1 MNRQPVTG
9 MKSASFTATLTLCL
23 LLAMSIHAKA
33 QDAKGSLRLVLIG
46 DSTVC
51 DYPTDKPQRGWGQF
65 VQAYFKDEVKVI
77 NLAKGGRSTKT
88 FIKEGLWQKTLN
100 EKPDVILIQFGHN
113 DSHSPDKPEA
123 TSASTDY
130 KDYLRR
136 YIDEA
141 RAAGATPVLITPM
154 VRRNFGP
161 DGKLR
166 DILQPYAEAM
176 KQVGAEKKV
185 PVVDLHT
192 SSWALVEPLGS
203 KGSADMASAP
213 GDGTHFNGK
222 GAKAMAELVM
232 KELPA
237 AAPALQSHLKG
248 K

>member
-1 MNRQPVTG
+1 
-9 MKSASFTATLTLCL
+9 MKLILASTALSFCVL
-23 LLAMSIHAKA
+23 LSQIVDAGAK
-33 QDAKGSLRLVLIG
+33 DAKDPLRLVLIG

-51 DYPTDKPQRGWGQF
+51 DYPTNKAQRGWGQY
-65 VQAYFKDEVKVI
+65 VQGYFKNEVKVI

-88 FIKEGLWQKTLN
+88 FIQEGLWNKALA

-123 TSASTDY
+123 TSASADY

-136 YIDEA
+136 YVDET

-185 PVVDLHT
+185 PVINLHAL
-192 SSWALVEPLGS
+192 SRALVEPLGAN
-203 KGSADMASAP
+203 GSADMASAP
-213 GDGTHFNGK
+213 GDNTHFNQK
-222 GAKAMAELVM
+222 GASAMAELVM
-232 KELPA
+232 KELPTA
-237 AAPALQSHLKG
+237 VPELKIHLKI
-248 K
+248 

>member
-1 MNRQPVTG
+1 MNHPTVTD
-9 MKSASFTATLTLCL
+9 MKLISGTAALSFCL
-23 LLAMSIHAKA
+23 LLTMSIQAKA
-33 QDAKGSLRLVLIG
+33 EAVKSPLRLALIG

-65 VQAYFKDEVKVI
+65 VQDYFKNEVTVI
-77 NLAKGGRSTKT
+77 NLAKGGRSAKT

-113 DSHSPDKPEA
+113 DSHAPDKPEA
-123 TSASTDY
+123 TGAGTDY

-136 YIDEA
+136 YIDDT
-141 RAAGATPVLITPM
+141 RASGGTPILITPM

-166 DILQPYAEAM
+166 DILQPYADAM
-176 KQVGAEKKV
+176 KQVGTEKKV
-185 PVVDLHT
+185 PVIDLHT

-203 KGSADMASAP
+203 KGSADMTSAP
-213 GDGTHFNGK
+213 GDGTHFNRK

-237 AAPALQSHLKG
+237 AAPILKRHLKEQ
-248 K
+248 

>member
-1 MNRQPVTG
+1 MNRPPVTF
-9 MKSASFTATLTLCL
+9 MKSASCTATLTLCL
-23 LLAMSIHAKA
+23 LLAMSIGA
-33 QDAKGSLRLVLIG
+33 QAEDAKGSLRLVIIG

-65 VQAYFKDEVKVI
+65 IQDYFHAEVKVI

-88 FIKEGLWQKTLN
+88 FIKEGLWQKALDL
-100 EKPDVILIQFGHN
+100 KPDVVLIQFGHN

-166 DILQPYAEAM
+166 DILQPYAKAM

-185 PVVDLHT
+185 PVIDLHT
-192 SSWALVEPLGS
+192 SSWALVEPLGF

-213 GDGTHFNGK
+213 GDGTHFNRK